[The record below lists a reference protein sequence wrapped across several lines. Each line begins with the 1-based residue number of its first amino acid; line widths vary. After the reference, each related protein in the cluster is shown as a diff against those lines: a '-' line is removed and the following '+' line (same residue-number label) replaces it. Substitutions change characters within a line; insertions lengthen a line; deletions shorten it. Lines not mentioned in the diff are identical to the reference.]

1 MSAPVIPTEIEIT
14 PYVFKVVVSDD
25 AINKHA
31 YENNQKNFGMM
42 DPHTQTITMRADL
55 TPAHARTNLIH
66 EIFHAIWW
74 VQGMS
79 GLAGKDSVEEDFI
92 GMLDGPWLDVLR
104 RNPDLVEFLVS
115 G

>member
-1 MSAPVIPTEIEIT
+1 MSVRIPTEIEVT

-31 YENNQKNFGMM
+31 YETSAISWGMM
-42 DPHTQTITMRADL
+42 QPDSQTITVRADL

-74 VQGMS
+74 AQGIA
-79 GLAGKDSVEEDFI
+79 GLAGKDSNEEDFI

-104 RNPDLVEFLVS
+104 RNPDLVEFLV
-115 G
+115 GG